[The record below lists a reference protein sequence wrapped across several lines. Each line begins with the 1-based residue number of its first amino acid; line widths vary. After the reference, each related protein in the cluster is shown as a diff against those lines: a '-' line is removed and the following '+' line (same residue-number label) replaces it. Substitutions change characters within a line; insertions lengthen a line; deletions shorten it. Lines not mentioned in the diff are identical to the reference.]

1 MKQLQCIS
9 SPENERYKLAKAL
22 TKGHGRKKY
31 GLFIVETPV
40 LVLDV
45 LKGGWHIEWVA
56 LTPHF
61 AETPKGMEIIELAR
75 ERAIDVTLMKEKL
88 MDEISTVESGG
99 SVIAVVKQ
107 RRQSLSDIQLKERDC
122 VFVLEDVQD
131 PTNVGAITRIADA
144 VGASA
149 VIATV
154 GTADRYNPKV
164 LRSSAG
170 SALHVAFVKVVSM
183 GELHRWLEENEF
195 EVVATDP
202 HNGECC
208 YSHRFSE
215 RVAFLFGNEAKGLSE
230 SMRSIADLTL
240 TIPMHGGAESLNVS
254 HACAILAYE
263 LLRQWYYSHETADI
277 KRRSDQPNGGE

>member
-1 MKQLQCIS
+1 MKQFQCIS

-61 AETPKGMEIIELAR
+61 AETAKGMEIIELAKGK
-75 ERAIDVTLMKEKL
+75 AIDITLMKEKL

-99 SVIAVVKQ
+99 SVIAIVKQ
-107 RRQSLSDIQLKERDC
+107 RHQNLSDIQLKQKDC
-122 VFVLEDVQD
+122 VFILEDVQD
-131 PTNVGAITRIADA
+131 PTNVGAIARIADA
-144 VGASA
+144 IGAA
-149 VIATV
+149 GIIATV

-170 SALHVAFVKVVSM
+170 SALHITFVKVANT
-183 GELHRWLEENEF
+183 GELHGWLKENEF
-195 EVVATDP
+195 KVIATDP
-202 HNGECC
+202 HYGECC
-208 YSHRFSE
+208 YKYHFGE
-215 RVAFLFGNEAKGLSE
+215 RVAFLFGNEARGLSE

-240 TIPMHGGAESLNVS
+240 TIPMHGRAESLNVS

-263 LLRQWYYSHETADI
+263 LLRQWYYADEMA
-277 KRRSDQPNGGE
+277 KQHKGGE